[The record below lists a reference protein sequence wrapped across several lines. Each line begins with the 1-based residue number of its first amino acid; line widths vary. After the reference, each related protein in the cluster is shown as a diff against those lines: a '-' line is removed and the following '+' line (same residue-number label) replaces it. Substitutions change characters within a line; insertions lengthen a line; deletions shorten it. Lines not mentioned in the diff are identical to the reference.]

1 MRKRHYTL
9 GFLAVGLAIL
19 LIGTLGR
26 ASAMPPQQ
34 GDGTPEPA
42 DEPPLPPGIADFDEM
57 VALFNYDADIPLD
70 IQEIGLED
78 RDGVAIH
85 DITFANSIDDE
96 PVAAYLVVPPGDGPF
111 AAVLYVHWLGGR
123 SSSNRGQYLDEA
135 ITLAG
140 QGVVSLLIDT
150 AWTDAETFWD
160 KDADHDAAVSVK
172 QVIEIRRALD
182 VLAAQPQVDPE
193 RIGIVAHDFG
203 AMYAAV
209 AAAVDGRVKTLV
221 LLAGTPYLSDWFVPY
236 GGGRLSSDEQPAY
249 IEAMN
254 PYDPIFYVS
263 HLAPASVFFQF
274 GEFDN
279 FVPDEKAQEFFDAA
293 SEPKQMTIYADAHQL
308 FLEDDDVDRLA
319 WLTEHLSLATD

>member
-1 MRKRHYTL
+1 MQKRHYTF

-26 ASAMPPQQ
+26 ASAMPPAQ
-34 GDGTPEPA
+34 GDGTPEPT
-42 DEPPLPPGIADFDEM
+42 DEPPLPPGITDFDEM
-57 VALFNYDADIPLD
+57 VALFDYDADTPLD
-70 IQEIGLED
+70 IQEIGVED

-85 DITFANSIDDE
+85 DITFANAVDDE

-150 AWTDAETFWD
+150 AWTDAATFWS
-160 KDADHDAAVSVK
+160 KDAEQDAAVSVK

-221 LLAGTPYLSDWFVPY
+221 LLAGTPYLSDWFIPY
-236 GGGRLSSDEQPAY
+236 GGGRLSTDEQPAY

-274 GEFDN
+274 GEYDN
-279 FVPDEKAQEFFDAA
+279 FVPDEKALEFFDAA
-293 SEPKQMTIYADAHQL
+293 SEPKLMTFYADAHQL
-308 FLEDDDVDRLA
+308 FLEHDDADRLA
-319 WLTEHLSLATD
+319 WLTEQLSLTTD